1 MLENTAKLLQV
12 PLLTL
17 PPSQT
22 VAAAVSQ
29 MVGNRMS
36 FVLVLDEDGLKGIFT
51 ERDIVRLISSE
62 QDLHNLTLSDAMTR
76 NTIVIRDSEIGDI
89 FQVSKLF
96 REQGVRHIPVV
107 DCTEKLLGVLTPQS
121 ISDSMTPEHFLRN
134 IRTKDALIST
144 IVEGQAGE
152 SVLQIAQRM
161 TDLAVSCITITDPAT
176 HHPLGI
182 ITERDIAQFHTLG
195 LDIAE
200 TQARTVMSQ
209 PLFTVQQDELLWSV
223 LEIMRHRHIR
233 RLVVVQPTGEIAG
246 LVHQTDILKLL
257 NPAEMY
263 RILEQMQATIDRQT
277 EQLRKLNRT
286 LLMVNDDL
294 HRKASFDG
302 LTQLSNRRSFDDY
315 LVQVWE
321 WLSGEQGELTLMICD
336 VDFFKIYNDLYG
348 HMAGDT
354 CLKLIADSL
363 KQVVRS
369 STDMVARYGGEEF
382 AIILPKC
389 GFEGAERAAQT
400 IRRHLQQLDITHNGS
415 SVSDRISVS
424 IGAATVALPSANSP
438 THLLKLSDDKLYEA
452 KRLGRDRACFGRLD

>member
-36 FVLVLDEDGLKGIFT
+36 FVLVLDGDCLKGIFT
-51 ERDIVRLISSE
+51 ERDIVRLISSQ
-62 QDLHNLTLSDAMTR
+62 QDLHDLTLSDAMTR
-76 NTIVIRDSEIGDI
+76 NTIVIRDSEVTDI
-89 FQVSKLF
+89 FHVSKLF
-96 REQGVRHIPVV
+96 SEQGVRHIPVV
-107 DCTEKLLGVLTPQS
+107 DRTEKLLGVLTPQS

-144 IVEGQAGE
+144 VLEGQADE

-161 TDLAVSCITITDPAT
+161 TDFAVSCVTITDPAT

-195 LDIAE
+195 LDITKA
-200 TQARTVMSQ
+200 QAGTVMSQ
-209 PLFTVQQDELLWSV
+209 PLFTVQPDDLLWSV
-223 LEIMRHRHIR
+223 LEIMRHKHVR
-233 RLVVVQPTGEIAG
+233 RLVVVTPTGEIAG
-246 LVHQTDILKLL
+246 LVNQTDILKLL
-257 NPAEMY
+257 NPTEMY

-336 VDFFKIYNDLYG
+336 VDFFKIYN
-348 HMAGDT
+348 
-354 CLKLIADSL
+354 
-363 KQVVRS
+363 
-369 STDMVARYGGEEF
+369 
-382 AIILPKC
+382 
-389 GFEGAERAAQT
+389 
-400 IRRHLQQLDITHNGS
+400 
-415 SVSDRISVS
+415 
-424 IGAATVALPSANSP
+424 
-438 THLLKLSDDKLYEA
+438 
-452 KRLGRDRACFGRLD
+452 